1 MIVVSDTSPVLNLSA
16 ISRLD
21 LLRSLYHEL
30 VIPTAVASE
39 LQRNGLEPRRHEWLL
54 LQEPKNRDL
63 VKRLELR
70 LDPGEAEAI
79 AVALELRADRVLIDE
94 RRARRVAA
102 EFNLRPLGL
111 LGILAE
117 AKERGLVH
125 DCKTIL
131 DEMMQRAG
139 FWIGERLYAQFL
151 SAVDESR

>member
-39 LQRNGLEPRRHEWLL
+39 LQRNGLEPRCHEWLL

-79 AVALELRADRVLIDE
+79 AVRLNCGQI
-94 RRARRVAA
+94 
-102 EFNLRPLGL
+102 EFSSTNAGRGESPQNLTC
-111 LGILAE
+111 
-117 AKERGLVH
+117 
-125 DCKTIL
+125 D
-131 DEMMQRAG
+131 
-139 FWIGERLYAQFL
+139 
-151 SAVDESR
+151 S